1 MAGGKPNGYGH
12 VAQSDLHAV
21 GGDDVAF
28 RRHGLVAIRIFLNQI
43 PIWPTHN
50 DPGPISSLEH
60 LGTSDVINMCVGD
73 DNLLDVFRIEAKLLH
88 STDDQFLGVI
98 GIDSIDQNDPFSLS
112 SRPRLSEA
120 YR

>member
-12 VAQSDLHAV
+12 VAEGDLPAV

-28 RRHGLVAIRIFLNQI
+28 RRHGLVAIGIFLNQI

-50 DPGPISSLEH
+50 DPGPVSSLEH

-73 DNLLDVFRIEAKLLH
+73 DNVLDVFRIEANLPH
-88 STDDQFLGVI
+88 PTDNQFLRVVG
-98 GIDSIDQNDPFSLS
+98 
-112 SRPRLSEA
+112 
-120 YR
+120 